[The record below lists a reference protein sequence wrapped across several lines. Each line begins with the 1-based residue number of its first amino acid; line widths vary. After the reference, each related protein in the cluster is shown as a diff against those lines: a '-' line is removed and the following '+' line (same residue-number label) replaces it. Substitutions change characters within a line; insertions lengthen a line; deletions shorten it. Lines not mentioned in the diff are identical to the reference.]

1 MTYLSE
7 DPTYLTGSLLL
18 LAGAFLIALKITQQ
32 GKYLIAT
39 TTSLIL
45 ALAVVMVE
53 WMWVTDNERIE
64 KVVYDVRA
72 AVLKADPDGVLAHL
86 APNVMYQQGET
97 ALTSGATRSLIRTNL
112 SNVQLEFARISEL
125 RTSVGQQTRRGI
137 AEFRVFTRGGLK
149 TMSNVAEGMTAMTA
163 WSLGFQETQPDVWKI
178 YRISPVSI
186 PRGVLALPGGLMPS
200 DGSHVGLNDGISVP
214 RSETHSFPRSR
225 GGRLGACFPPRKL
238 RETDSVV
245 RRF

>member
-18 LAGAFLIALKITQQ
+18 LAGVFLIALRVTQQ

-39 TTSLIL
+39 AMSLVF
-45 ALAVVMVE
+45 ALVVVIVE

-72 AVLKADPDGVLAHL
+72 AVLKANPDGVLAHL

-97 ALTSGATRSLIRTNL
+97 ALTSSATRSLIRTNV
-112 SNVQLEFARISEL
+112 SNVHLEFARISEL

-149 TMSNVAEGMTAMTA
+149 MISNGAAGITATTA
-163 WSLGFQETQPDVWKI
+163 RSLGFQETQPGVWKI

-214 RSETHSFPRSR
+214 RSETHSFPRSHD
-225 GGRLGACFPPRKL
+225 GASGPCFTAQKL
-238 RETDSVV
+238 RETNSVD